1 MSIVKLSLPFSP
13 AAVEDLRQRLR
24 ATRWPDEIAG
34 SDWEYGFSLQFLQEL
49 CEYRALQT
57 LEMQSGDTS
66 AILLASTSK

>member
-34 SDWEYGFSLQFLQEL
+34 SDWEYGFSLQFLSGRGMVKGIDPEAN
-49 CEYRALQT
+49 YRFHI
-57 LEMQSGDTS
+57 SGAS
-66 AILLASTSK
+66 AWDE